1 MPNPFQVAD
10 TNDTFTYNG
19 PIREIEVGA
28 GTSTF
33 DIQKVYSFWKQWVVE
48 GNAQYLPAWRP
59 VGGDDLGGDN
69 AVAFYGFLSNGWRV
83 RLPQSVDNLFVTGG
97 ILSTDEL
104 DNPFRFDGALVTLQQ
119 PVSVQFVTAVK
130 TDQII
135 DDIARFRALAEFVI
149 APELYYLRNTVEKT
163 IAPSVLSVVSDL
175 DFVEYDNNTGITTLR
190 TTAAAHNLE
199 VDDRVH
205 LVGVAMTCVETGGNT
220 LVIFPDI
227 ELGSGTYPNP
237 GDVTQPFVFTVLDVP
252 QPNEVVIQV
261 GVSSLTHVYT
271 SGGILSRFQADL
283 INNQFGLP
291 TNTIPP
297 KTSDQ
302 TALEKIIATEENI
315 VGIGTSL
322 QITLAEVLELEQ
334 DLVSIANTN
343 QQLNETLIGVGTDI
357 TTTLD
362 LIIDLEQDLISIA
375 NTNQQLNE
383 TLIGVGET
391 ITTVLDQVLALEQDI
406 LTTEQQ
412 ILVGIGTNQTILNA
426 NTTKLQVIDNNTK
439 LIPGII

>member
-1 MPNPFQVAD
+1 M
-10 TNDTFTYNG
+10 
-19 PIREIEVGA
+19 
-28 GTSTF
+28 
-33 DIQKVYSFWKQWVVE
+33 YSFWKQWVIE

-69 AVAFYGFLSNGWRV
+69 SVAFYGFLANGWRV
-83 RLPQSVDNLFVTGG
+83 RLPQGVDNLFVTGG

-175 DFVEYDNNTGITTLR
+175 SFVEYDKNTGITTLT
-190 TTAAAHNLE
+190 TTAAEHNLE
-199 VDDRVH
+199 VNDRVH

-237 GDVTQPFVFTVLDVP
+237 GDVTQPFVFTVEDVP
-252 QPNEVVIQV
+252 APNQVVIQV

-322 QITLAEVLELEQ
+322 QVTLAEVLELEQDLVGIANSNATTLDLIVDLEQ

-343 QQLNETLIGVGTDI
+343 QQLNETLIGI
-357 TTTLD
+357 
-362 LIIDLEQDLISIA
+362 
-375 NTNQQLNE
+375 
-383 TLIGVGET
+383 GET
-391 ITTVLDQVLALEQDI
+391 ITTVLDQVISLEQDI
-406 LTTEQQ
+406 LATEQQ

-426 NTTKLQVIDNNTK
+426 NTVTLGVIDNNTK

>member
-1 MPNPFQVAD
+1 MPNPFIVAD
-10 TNDTFTYNG
+10 TVDTFTFDG
-19 PIREIEVGA
+19 PNREIIVGA

-33 DIQKVYSFWKQWVVE
+33 NIQFVYSFWKQWVRE
-48 GNAQYLPAWRP
+48 GNAQYLPAFRP

-69 AVAFYGFLSNGWRV
+69 SVAFYAFLANNWRV
-83 RLPQSVDNLFVTGG
+83 RLIAAGDNLFVTGG

-119 PVSVQFVTAVK
+119 PVSVQFVTSVQ
-130 TDQII
+130 TEQII

-175 DFVEYDNNTGITTLR
+175 NDVQYDKNTGITTLT
-190 TTAAAHNLE
+190 TTAAEHNLE

-237 GDVTQPFVFTVLDVP
+237 GDVTQPFVFTVEEVP
-252 QPNEVVIQV
+252 APNQVVIQV
-261 GVSSLTHVYT
+261 GLSTLTHVYT

-302 TALEKIIATEENI
+302 TAIEKIIALEEDL
-315 VGIGTSL
+315 VGIANSQTTT
-322 QITLAEVLELEQ
+322 INEVLELEQ

-343 QQLNETLIGVGTDI
+343 TSTLNQVLE
-357 TTTLD
+357 
-362 LIIDLEQDLISIA
+362 LEQDLIGIA
-375 NTNQQLNE
+375 NTNATTLN
-383 TLIGVGET
+383 
-391 ITTVLDQVLALEQDI
+391 QVLSLEQDI
-406 LTTEQQ
+406 LSTEQQILETEEQ
-412 ILVGIGTNQTILNA
+412 ILVGIGT
-426 NTTKLQVIDNNTK
+426 IDNNTK
-439 LIPGII
+439 LIPAII